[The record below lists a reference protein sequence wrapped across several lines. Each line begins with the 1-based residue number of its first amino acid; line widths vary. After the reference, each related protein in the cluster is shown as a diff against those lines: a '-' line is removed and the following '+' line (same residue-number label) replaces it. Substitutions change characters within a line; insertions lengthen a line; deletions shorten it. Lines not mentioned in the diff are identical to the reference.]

1 MARAKKNQK
10 TGKQYTT
17 REIILLLALLFVA
30 ILYFYFTYFFTP
42 ITEEI
47 GQLKADTETLR
58 MEYTARKSLI
68 AKKETLLQELEE
80 HDQNLKSLKSLYFKT
95 SHQEHFIKV
104 LETELLDEEDLDVSS
119 LSFTG
124 ANPFAEFI
132 SEAEG
137 SVYLETSVVSF
148 PYAGTYEGLE
158 ELIGK
163 LEQYPQIIRINS
175 LDITHMPAEASS
187 EEDEES
193 GEPYYQ
199 GNLNIEFF
207 TIPQNYSFPWEIDV
221 PSYEDADEYTQ
232 GLFEYDDGNFG
243 LPPFLVEREEA
254 PEDTGDDEYVFTP
267 VEEEPEESENEETD
281 PDENP
286 DEEEIVDKDPVQG
299 ENKPADPEKE
309 ELMTYAV
316 KPGDTIF
323 SISMR
328 FYGTQYR
335 VQEIMAINKIYDP
348 TTLQSGSVIL
358 LPSI

>member
-1 MARAKKNQK
+1 MARAKKTKK

-17 REIILLLALLFVA
+17 RELILLLALLFVA

-42 ITEEI
+42 ITAEI
-47 GQLKADTETLR
+47 RQLKADTDTLR
-58 MEYTARKSLI
+58 MEYTVRKSLI
-68 AKKETLLQELEE
+68 AKKEAMLLELEDHE
-80 HDQNLKSLKSLYFKT
+80 RNLKTIHAQYFKT

-124 ANPFAEFI
+124 ASPFAEFI

-137 SVYLETSVVSF
+137 SVYLETSMVNF
-148 PYAGTYEGLE
+148 PFAGTYESLE
-158 ELIGK
+158 ELIVK

-175 LDITHMPAEASS
+175 LDITYMAAEAA
-187 EEDEES
+187 DEADALRD
-193 GEPYYQ
+193 EPYYQ

-207 TIPQNYSFPWEIDV
+207 SIPQDYSFPWEIDV
-221 PSYEDADEYTQ
+221 LSYENADEYTQ
-232 GLFEYDDGNFG
+232 GLFDYDDGSFG

-254 PEDTGDDEYVFTP
+254 SEGSGEDENVYTP
-267 VEEEPEESENEETD
+267 IEEEPSGTENE
-281 PDENP
+281 PDE
-286 DEEEIVDKDPVQG
+286 DE
-299 ENKPADPEKE
+299 DPEEGEDDPSVPDQE

-328 FYGTQYR
+328 FYGTQYM
-335 VQEIMAINKIYDP
+335 VQEIMALNEITDP

-358 LPSI
+358 LPSSTK